1 MITHLLSGRSRL
13 MVHLTGWTL
22 VFVSFYYLI
31 SEFRGPE
38 EVWLRT
44 GLNLGFM
51 LVLLL
56 PLVENTLKHG
66 DLEVNPTGFL
76 RITLHNAPSQLIFSV
91 ESFRFVH
98 SERINFSNGGF
109 VSKYTK

>member
-44 GLNLGFM
+44 GLN
-51 LVLLL
+51 
-56 PLVENTLKHG
+56 H
-66 DLEVNPTGFL
+66 
-76 RITLHNAPSQLIFSV
+76 QLYF
-91 ESFRFVH
+91 
-98 SERINFSNGGF
+98 
-109 VSKYTK
+109 